1 MSAILTLAVHAHVP
15 WRRGT
20 GAEAAPRLQPGG
32 ARGWAARIPQER
44 ACAPGTCAPGTCES
58 VLCLFP
64 RASTPQACIQAGLSV
79 HTHAHTS
86 VHQTQ
91 HHAHTSRTH
100 THRHAHTRH
109 HIHMHSCVQTRH
121 HGHTPSCAHA
131 RLCTLPRVHLAGG
144 GLVGGLALL
153 FLRRKTP
160 PRTAGHRRTT
170 PHAHSSCYQHP
181 IQKTVLIRKS
191 ANGSLQLLIA
201 SLIWDFFQGITE

>member
-1 MSAILTLAVHAHVP
+1 MAVHAHVP

-100 THRHAHTRH
+100 THRHAHT
-109 HIHMHSCVQTRH
+109 SGT
-121 HGHTPSCAHA
+121 HTPSH
-131 RLCTLPRVHLAGG
+131 TH
-144 GLVGGLALL
+144 ALL
-153 FLRRKTP
+153 RANTP
-160 PRTAGHRRTT
+160 SWT
-170 PHAHSSCYQHP
+170 HP
-181 IQKTVLIRKS
+181 ITRTHTLVHIATCASCRWWPCGGPGTPLSQEEDPPQDCRTPQ
-191 ANGSLQLLIA
+191 NHTTCPQLLLPA
-201 SLIWDFFQGITE
+201 PNSEDCAN